1 MSNNN
6 VPTHHQPENSVVH
19 PPAPPSQDDHDLQE
33 EDFQNMEEIERV
45 SYLILIFSSSSNS
58 HSRS

>member
-19 PPAPPSQDDHDLQE
+19 PPAQDDHDLQE